1 MRGSLAK
8 MRRLLPW
15 LENALRRYPS
25 IITLVALVPCAY
37 FAARGTSEL
46 LGAKVF
52 AADTEALAR
61 PIPSALVAP
70 VDQGITQNRHVRDR
84 VAIVHR
90 NVFDSEA
97 GCLDCAD
104 AATDT
109 ADEGTV
115 VANPLDDRIVPP
127 EACSNAPA
135 RPGLAYPQ
143 PCESQ
148 AKVMGAVVSDDDAWS
163 LAFVQ
168 TAGGTMMPYRMGQE
182 IEGRVI
188 SLVAHCPALGAYVLL
203 RQQGQ
208 PRCFLAQVM
217 PARPSAPPPPP
228 PVTAA
233 PPPGPAPGGA
243 LAAALEGIER
253 VGPNEF
259 NVRRSTVDRI
269 LENQAE
275 LMRTTRIMPHE
286 ENGRVVGVQLFG
298 VRGNSLLGRLG
309 MQNGDIL
316 NRINGLEIASP
327 DRALEAY
334 SRLRTSDHLQ
344 VSLTRN
350 GQPVNI
356 DFNIR

>member
-1 MRGSLAK
+1 

-15 LENALRRYPS
+15 LENALRRYPW
-25 IITLVALVPCAY
+25 IITLLALIPCAY
-37 FAARGTSEL
+37 FAARGTSEMVGSKL
-46 LGAKVF
+46 F

-61 PIPSALVAP
+61 PIPSSVSLVP
-70 VDQGITQNRHVRDR
+70 GEQGAAQNRHVRDR

-90 NVFDSEA
+90 NIFDSEA
-97 GCLDCAD
+97 GCLDCPD
-104 AATDT
+104 AAADVTDES
-109 ADEGTV
+109 AV
-115 VANPLDDRIVPP
+115 AANPLDDRIIPP
-127 EACSNAPA
+127 EACDGDPSRAGQPH
-135 RPGLAYPQ
+135 PG

-148 AKVMGAVVSDDDAWS
+148 AKIMGAVVSSDDEWS
-163 LAFVQ
+163 FAFVQ
-168 TAGGTMMPYRMGQE
+168 ATAGGPMMPYRMGQE
-182 IEGRVI
+182 IEGRAV
-188 SLVAHCPALGAYVLL
+188 SLVSHCPALGAYVLL
-203 RQQGQ
+203 RPAGQ

-217 PARPSAPPPPP
+217 PVRPA
-228 PVTAA
+228 AA
-233 PPPGPAPGGA
+233 PVVAAPVAAPAGPAPGGA

-253 VGPNEF
+253 AGANEF

-286 ENGRVVGVQLFG
+286 EGGRVVGVQLFG

-309 MQNGDIL
+309 MQNGDVL

-344 VSLTRN
+344 ISLTRN
-350 GQPVNI
+350 GQPVNV